1 MIRSPRSSGACLF
14 ASLLLSGAPL
24 AVEKADEAGSVLV
37 QTQMPRRGS
46 LPERLSAYG
55 VATPATNGA
64 MTLSV
69 QSEGRV
75 MRIEVTAGEA
85 VHAGQP
91 LLEFHLAAAASS
103 SYQQAVSAL
112 KLAQQEQA
120 RTARLLSEQLAT
132 RDQLGQADKAVS
144 DARVT
149 LSGLEA
155 EHGGTAHQVI
165 SAPFN
170 GVVSALPVV
179 QGERM
184 AAGAPLVTVTRQG
197 GLVITVGVE
206 PAQRRGVRV
215 GEAVTLA
222 PLMEGEPTLRGAVSR
237 IDRILNPKTRL
248 IDVDITPLE
257 ADAGELLEGA
267 AFRAS
272 IQTGELKG
280 WVVPRDAVLGDQEG
294 DYLFQVASG
303 KAVRVAVKRLGGDDN
318 TSVVE
323 GPLDPKRAL
332 VTLGNYQLSDGRA
345 VRVSGAH
352 PEAPRS

>member
-1 MIRSPRSSGACLF
+1 MTKSQRSSMVFLC
-14 ASLLLSGAPL
+14 ASLLLSGVPH
-24 AVEKADEAGSVLV
+24 AVEETDDGGSVLV
-37 QTQMPRRGS
+37 QTQMPQRGS
-46 LPERLSAYG
+46 LPETLSAYG

-69 QSEGRV
+69 QAEGRV
-75 MRIEVTAGEA
+75 MRIDVTAGEA

-91 LLEFHLAAAASS
+91 LLEFHLAASASS

-120 RTARLLSEQLAT
+120 RADRLLSQQLAT
-132 RDQLGQADKAVS
+132 RDQLAQADKAVS
-144 DARVT
+144 DARAA
-149 LSGLEA
+149 LNAFEA
-155 EHGGTAHQVI
+155 DHGGTAQQVI

-184 AAGAPLVTVTRQG
+184 SAGAPLVTVTRQG

-222 PLMEGEPTLRGAVSR
+222 PLMEGEPRLRGAVSR

-257 ADAGELLEGA
+257 TDAGELLEGA
-267 AFRAS
+267 AFHAS
-272 IQTGELKG
+272 IQTDELTG
-280 WVVPRDAVLGDQEG
+280 WIVPRDAVLGDQEG
-294 DYLFQVASG
+294 DYLFQVANG
-303 KAVRVAVKRLGGDDN
+303 KAARVAVKRIGGDDD

-323 GPLDPKRAL
+323 GPLDPKRPI
-332 VTLGNYQLSDGRA
+332 VTLGNYQLNDGRA
-345 VRVSGAH
+345 VRTNGARAQ
-352 PEAPRS
+352 APRS